1 MGLMHDSLVRTTLV
15 DNSIAI
21 PTPDPIQTGFTFLQ
35 PFFAKRGRQN
45 EIIRK
50 GGIGAFEREYGNDV
64 DNVTKYGHG
73 GLIAKAVLQGGG
85 IVDACRLMPDDAT
98 KSGLVISL
106 ILDENGTDPKITIHA
121 GAVDSTKTT
130 AVNLVKDDAF
140 KLVAA
145 DTTTVKRYPIILL
158 ESTSTGS
165 FGNSFTAKLS
175 LDTTR
180 DGKNPDGRRYVLDL
194 ADAGNR
200 IGDKFEVISFSFNPD
215 AKTTP
220 SSEALDSF
228 DVVFDSYKRAF
239 GIPVDATY
247 SPENFEALL
256 TDLETDHETA
266 VYEAVG
272 ATDEESYAT
281 KKWLL
286 DPITG
291 TIFDEENDYT
301 GFDTFALPT
310 ELTFS
315 GGDDAGVFDN
325 DAEGQKLRSDLLV
338 DFYEGNIDK
347 NIYDARIIDCGITL
361 DAWWPAEVKAA
372 MVGTFGKEV
381 RDDIYVIADLGPD
394 ATTAASATSAAATLI
409 AGVSST
415 YGMVSINYHNGK
427 TRDRAR
433 NIRTSGNYEIA
444 KSLPKLYR
452 TRGAFTVHAGYLSGR
467 VEYMD
472 FEYFPKIYK
481 NDSEIKPLKKQK
493 LRFAMQLDRSGD
505 LFYMSDSSQYNTDFS
520 VLGSERNLIFAGDVM
535 RTFKKVMAKYAFH
548 PENFEGAKRDATT
561 ELNTILSTSWFP
573 ASIPVSFEIF
583 QTRNDK
589 INKTATVDVGITFP
603 DVVETW
609 KVTITANRQPLV

>member
-228 DVVFDSYKRAF
+228 VLRILKHFLQISKQIMKQQYMKQL
-239 GIPVDATY
+239 
-247 SPENFEALL
+247 ELQMKNLMLL
-256 TDLETDHETA
+256 KN
-266 VYEAVG
+266 G
-272 ATDEESYAT
+272 C
-281 KKWLL
+281 
-286 DPITG
+286 
-291 TIFDEENDYT
+291 
-301 GFDTFALPT
+301 
-310 ELTFS
+310 LT
-315 GGDDAGVFDN
+315 
-325 DAEGQKLRSDLLV
+325 LLLV
-338 DFYEGNIDK
+338 QFSMK
-347 NIYDARIIDCGITL
+347 KMITL
-361 DAWWPAEVKAA
+361 D
-372 MVGTFGKEV
+372 
-381 RDDIYVIADLGPD
+381 
-394 ATTAASATSAAATLI
+394 LI
-409 AGVSST
+409 LLHFLLNLRSLVEMMPG
-415 YGMVSINYHNGK
+415 YSIMMR
-427 TRDRAR
+427 RDR
-433 NIRTSGNYEIA
+433 S
-444 KSLPKLYR
+444 
-452 TRGAFTVHAGYLSGR
+452 
-467 VEYMD
+467 
-472 FEYFPKIYK
+472 
-481 NDSEIKPLKKQK
+481 
-493 LRFAMQLDRSGD
+493 
-505 LFYMSDSSQYNTDFS
+505 SD
-520 VLGSERNLIFAGDVM
+520 LIF
-535 RTFKKVMAKYAFH
+535 
-548 PENFEGAKRDATT
+548 
-561 ELNTILSTSWFP
+561 L
-573 ASIPVSFEIF
+573 
-583 QTRNDK
+583 
-589 INKTATVDVGITFP
+589 
-603 DVVETW
+603 
-609 KVTITANRQPLV
+609 